1 MKYVIQWIAL
11 LAIFTGETGVV
22 IHYTIDKEGI
32 IS

>member
-1 MKYVIQWIAL
+1 MGVI
-11 LAIFTGETGVV
+11 